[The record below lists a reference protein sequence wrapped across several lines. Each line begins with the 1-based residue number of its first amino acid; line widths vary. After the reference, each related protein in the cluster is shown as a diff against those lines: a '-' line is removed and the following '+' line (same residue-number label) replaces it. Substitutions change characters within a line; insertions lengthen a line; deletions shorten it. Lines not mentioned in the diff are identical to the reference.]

1 MLGAVPPAFRSERM
15 VRSRGASSHALH
27 DNYGDDPVPGIFVAT
42 VGSSDV
48 VTVATSATPVPNGH
62 DGELFVSFS
71 DPVFDGDTVGFLGL
85 GAEGSF
91 GLYKS
96 SISSNTALSVV
107 VDTKTPVP
115 GGDGFF
121 GDIPQTPS
129 LVDGTFL
136 FHVGAGAGSTG
147 IYSATSNKDIV
158 PHVTFMD
165 SIGGKDIVYMGIQT
179 GSFNGDV
186 FSFYA
191 VTDIDVIA
199 QDSVSA
205 ARRHANATVA

>member
-1 MLGAVPPAFRSERM
+1 M
-15 VRSRGASSHALH
+15 
-27 DNYGDDPVPGIFVAT
+27 
-42 VGSSDV
+42 
-48 VTVATSATPVPNGH
+48 
-62 DGELFVSFS
+62 
-71 DPVFDGDTVGFLGL
+71 
-85 GAEGSF
+85 
-91 GLYKS
+91 
-96 SISSNTALSVV
+96 
-107 VDTKTPVP
+107 
-115 GGDGFF
+115 
-121 GDIPQTPS
+121 
-129 LVDGTFL
+129 
-136 FHVGAGAGSTG
+136 GAGAGSTG

-205 ARRHANATVA
+205 SAARRHANATVA